1 MNTSNANT
9 SATATNT
16 SIEPLTYDFMNQNT
30 FDENQSQVQHYSIIN
45 MNDNT
50 QYDGY
55 AILPNN
61 VTTTVQNQ
69 NNVFSYVDLYPEPLV
84 NLENN
89 TFVDNN
95 DPNLENVYVMMN
107 VQQQEQQQQHHQQS
121 NDGDI
126 NNINNNINNQ
136 NQEYTINYLNN
147 AIVDF
152 NNLNIPIPELVRSYN
167 EM

>member
-1 MNTSNANT
+1 
-9 SATATNT
+9 
-16 SIEPLTYDFMNQNT
+16 
-30 FDENQSQVQHYSIIN
+30 

-55 AILPNN
+55 SILQNN

-84 NLENN
+84 NMENN

-95 DPNLENVYVMMN
+95 DPNLENVYVTMN
-107 VQQQEQQQQHHQQS
+107 EHHEQQQ
-121 NDGDI
+121 NTDEDI
-126 NNINNNINNQ
+126 NNINNNIINQ
-136 NQEYTINYLNN
+136 VQEYTIINYLNN
-147 AIVDF
+147 ENVILND
-152 NNLNIPIPELVRSYN
+152 LNIPIPELVRSYN

>member
-1 MNTSNANT
+1 
-9 SATATNT
+9 
-16 SIEPLTYDFMNQNT
+16 MNQNA
-30 FDENQSQVQHYSIIN
+30 FDENQSQTQHYPIIN

-55 AILPNN
+55 AILQNN

-84 NLENN
+84 NMENN

-107 VQQQEQQQQHHQQS
+107 VQQQQHQQQ
-121 NDGDI
+121 NTDEDI
-126 NNINNNINNQ
+126 NNIHNNININNQ
-136 NQEYTINYLNN
+136 NQEYIINYFNN
-147 AIVDF
+147 TIVDF
-152 NNLNIPIPELVRSYN
+152 NNLNMPIPELVRSYN